1 MVRSAAIVMPL
12 RIRMSPLLRRSVFLV
27 GLFLL
32 ACGTRESA
40 VVSIALHP
48 SNPNIV
54 YVATNEAVHK
64 TRDGGATWE
73 QFPAFTARRV
83 TTLAIDPKL
92 PATVYAGT
100 MGDAIYKS
108 PGRRPALGA
117 RTMSGSKNM
126 CRSSMKSS
134 SIPTIPNSSTSPR
147 RSAPLSPKTEA
158 GNGRNGWRA

>member
-1 MVRSAAIVMPL
+1 MT
-12 RIRMSPLLRRSVFLV
+12 LLRGFVCLV

-32 ACGTRESA
+32 ACGSRESA

-54 YVATNEAVHK
+54 YVATNDAVHK

-108 PGRRPALGA
+108 PDGA
-117 RTMSGSKNM
+117 STGSRTMSASKNM
-126 CRSSMKSS
+126 CPSSMKSS
-134 SIPTIPNSSTSPR
+134 SIPTTPN
-147 RSAPLSPKTEA
+147 
-158 GNGRNGWRA
+158 

>member
-1 MVRSAAIVMPL
+1 M
-12 RIRMSPLLRRSVFLV
+12 
-27 GLFLL
+27 
-32 ACGTRESA
+32 
-40 VVSIALHP
+40 VSIALHP

-54 YVATNEAVHK
+54 YVATNDAVHK

-108 PGRRPALGA
+108 PDGGNTGF
-117 RTMSGSKNM
+117 RTMSDSKSM
-126 CRSSMKSS
+126 CPSSMKSS
-134 SIPTIPNSSTSPR
+134 SIRTTPN
-147 RSAPLSPKTEA
+147 
-158 GNGRNGWRA
+158 

>member
-1 MVRSAAIVMPL
+1 MPPVHASLATFRRSALMI
-12 RIRMSPLLRRSVFLV
+12 

-32 ACGTRESA
+32 ACGTREAA

-54 YVATNEAVHK
+54 YVATNDAVHK

-73 QFPAFTARRV
+73 QFEAFTARRV

-92 PATVYAGT
+92 PATVSAGT

-108 PGRRPALGA
+108 PDGCQHWLPHNVGLKEHV
-117 RTMSGSKNM
+117 SFINE
-126 CRSSMKSS
+126 
-134 SIPTIPNSSTSPR
+134 IIFPP
-147 RSAPLSPKTEA
+147 
-158 GNGRNGWRA
+158 